1 METCFKIMFYK
12 VLFGISGIRI
22 FWTMKIRYIQ
32 YIMFFYVFFF
42 KKRKSKGTNYKFHVW
57 LKQVNPR
64 FYPKPI
70 KTDLKL

>member
-32 YIMFFYVFFF
+32 YIMFFFVFFF
-42 KKRKSKGTNYKFHVW
+42 KKRKSKGTNYKFHGW